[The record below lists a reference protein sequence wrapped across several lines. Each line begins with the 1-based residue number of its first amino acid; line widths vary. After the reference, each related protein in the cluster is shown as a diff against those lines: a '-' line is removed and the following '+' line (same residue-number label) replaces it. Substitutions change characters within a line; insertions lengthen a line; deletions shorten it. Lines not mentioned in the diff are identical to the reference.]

1 MRNFFNLPQA
11 GFGAKGKRWSPRT
24 GVSTGRIT
32 RSRRSDN
39 TETPNALSFRN
50 ADAGL
55 LAAPIRLIAARGFRV
70 EKVMAVYPAATPL
83 SNSFRPV
90 CLRIDSRYPEA
101 PKARKRP
108 RDLSPE
114 VRTVR

>member
-11 GFGAKGKRWSPRT
+11 GFGAKGKRWSPRK

-50 ADAGL
+50 AAAGL
-55 LAAPIRLIAARGFRV
+55 LPAPIRLIAISPLECDERINGLMPRQQLAHPGHLHEADLHNFTDLFPPV
-70 EKVMAVYPAATPL
+70 AFAVL
-83 SNSFRPV
+83 
-90 CLRIDSRYPEA
+90 
-101 PKARKRP
+101 
-108 RDLSPE
+108 
-114 VRTVR
+114 

>member
-11 GFGAKGKRWSPRT
+11 GFGAKGKRWSPRI

-50 ADAGL
+50 AAAGL
-55 LAAPIRLIAARGFRV
+55 LPAPIRLIAISPLGQARFKACR
-70 EKVMAVYPAATPL
+70 
-83 SNSFRPV
+83 
-90 CLRIDSRYPEA
+90 
-101 PKARKRP
+101 KARTDRP
-108 RDLSPE
+108 FTPHIGFDLQLSLMMAG
-114 VRTVR
+114 